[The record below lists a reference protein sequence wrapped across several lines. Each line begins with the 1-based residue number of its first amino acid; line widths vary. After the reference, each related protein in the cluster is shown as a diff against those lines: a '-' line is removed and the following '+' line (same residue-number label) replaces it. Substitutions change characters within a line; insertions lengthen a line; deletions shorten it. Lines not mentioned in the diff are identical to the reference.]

1 MNRDLCITPP
11 FTRFLLQAQILILQ
25 ILNVFL
31 WLKLSPSL
39 NLNKIE
45 CSAKLSNPVMKLIV
59 ITLILIAGVSYSAH
73 AEKMYVTDVL
83 RISVR
88 EGSGSDYKIIDV
100 IESGQ
105 EVEVISKGD
114 EWAKVRLPDGK
125 EGWLVGKYLT
135 SRKADNAAIKK
146 IREKEALL
154 NTQNAA
160 LRTEIDQLRDEL
172 KNINLQLA
180 ESKQAL
186 FVKTNSIETLKENPG
201 SYAELETIF
210 KEAEKKLSLQK
221 SKIGNLEDELTR
233 LLRQQNVMW
242 LLAGAGILLVG
253 FIIGYSA
260 RRDKR
265 RASLL

>member
-1 MNRDLCITPP
+1 MNS
-11 FTRFLLQAQILILQ
+11 LI
-25 ILNVFL
+25 
-31 WLKLSPSL
+31 KS
-39 NLNKIE
+39 
-45 CSAKLSNPVMKLIV
+45 IV
-59 ITLILIAGVSYSAH
+59 ITLILIAGVSYSAQ
-73 AEKMYVTDVL
+73 AETMYITDVL

-88 EGSGSDYKIIDV
+88 EGNGSDYKVIDV
-100 IESGQ
+100 LESGQ
-105 EVEVISKGD
+105 EVEVISTSD
-114 EWAKVRLPDGK
+114 EWVEVRLPNGK
-125 EGWLVGKYLT
+125 KGWLVGKYLT
-135 SRKADNAAIKK
+135 SRKAGSAALEKLQG
-146 IREKEALL
+146 KEALL

-160 LRTEIDQLRDEL
+160 LRKEINQLRDEL

-186 FVKTNSIETLKENPG
+186 FVKTKSVETLKENPG
-201 SYAELETIF
+201 SYAELETKF

-221 SKIGNLEDELTR
+221 SKMGNLEDELTR

-265 RASLL
+265 RSSLL

>member
-1 MNRDLCITPP
+1 MNTIT
-11 FTRFLLQAQILILQ
+11 
-25 ILNVFL
+25 
-31 WLKLSPSL
+31 
-39 NLNKIE
+39 
-45 CSAKLSNPVMKLIV
+45 KLIV

-73 AEKMYVTDVL
+73 AEKMSVTDVL

-88 EGSGSDYKIIDV
+88 EGNGSDYKIIDV

-105 EVEVISKGD
+105 EVEVISMSD
-114 EWAKVRLPDGK
+114 EWAKVRLPNGK
-125 EGWLVGKYLT
+125 EGWLAGKYLT
-135 SRKADNAAIKK
+135 SRKADNAATKTM
-146 IREKEALL
+146 REKEALL

-160 LRTEIDQLRDEL
+160 LRKEINQLRDEL

-186 FVKTNSIETLKENPG
+186 FVTTKSVETLKDNPNN
-201 SYAELETIF
+201 YAELETKF
-210 KEAEKKLSLQK
+210 KEAEKKLSLH
-221 SKIGNLEDELTR
+221 KIKMENLEDELTR